1 MSNSNGIC
9 VNKNWAVW
17 ITGLPG
23 CGKSTIAEKL
33 YEHLRSEGLEVF
45 LLSMDERRKLY
56 TPNPEYTCE
65 ERQRA
70 YNLFVEDAISIM
82 ESGRCVIMDG
92 VAHERCWRNDAREK
106 IECFAEIYLRCPI
119 DMAMRR
125 EAGRQ
130 QGLVMA
136 GLYEKALERQ
146 RTGKQY
152 ENLGEVIGVDV
163 KFEEDNNAEC
173 IVDTVG
179 KNPEEVFEDVINC
192 LQKWRRMNGIC

>member
-1 MSNSNGIC
+1 MSSLNGIC
-9 VNKNWAVW
+9 VKKNWAVW

-23 CGKSTIAEKL
+23 CGKSSVAVKL
-33 YEHLRSEGLEVF
+33 HEHLKNEGLKVF

-56 TPNPEYTCE
+56 TPNPEYTCD

-70 YNLFVEDAISIM
+70 YSLLVEDAVSIM
-82 ESGRCVIMDG
+82 ESGRCVIIDG
-92 VAHERCWRNDAREK
+92 VANEKCWRDDARER
-106 IECFAEIYLRCPI
+106 IQFFAEVYLRCPV
-119 DMAMRR
+119 DMAMKR

-146 RTGKQY
+146 RTGKQF
-152 ENLGEVIGVDV
+152 ENLGDVVGVDV
-163 KFEEDNNAEC
+163 KFQEDPNAEC
-173 IVDTVG
+173 IVDTDD
-179 KNPEEVFEDVINC
+179 KNTDEVCDAVINC